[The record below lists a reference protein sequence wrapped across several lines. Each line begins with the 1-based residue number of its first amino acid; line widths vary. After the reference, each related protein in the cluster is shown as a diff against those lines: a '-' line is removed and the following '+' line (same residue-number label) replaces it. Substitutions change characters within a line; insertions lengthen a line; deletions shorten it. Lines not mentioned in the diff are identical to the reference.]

1 VYRLKPMPASD
12 TLLPLRI
19 GARTLFSLRRRLVRR
34 RLPLEEAL
42 AGTLPTLPAL
52 AEDEH
57 GYLITALPAAQ
68 AEAVRADQPGLRA
81 FVRQRYRRSYAR
93 LDRGFEAYLGGFSA
107 KSRSTCR
114 RKLRKFAEAS
124 GGEIDLRCYRSE
136 EEIVGFQEAARAVSA
151 TSYQERLLGAGLPEG
166 PAATAEMRALARSG
180 RARGW
185 LLFLDGRP
193 VSYLWAP
200 AEGETLLYAHL
211 GYDPE
216 FADLSPGTVLQL
228 EAMRQLME
236 ERAFRLFD
244 FTEGDGQHKRLFAT
258 DAVDCVDLLLLRP
271 TIGNFVIG
279 HGLSLFDGGVALAK
293 RALGALGLD
302 TALRRRSR

>member
-1 VYRLKPMPASD
+1 MPASE
-12 TLLPLRI
+12 TLLPLRL

-42 AGTLPTLPAL
+42 AGNVPPLPAL
-52 AEDEH
+52 GEDEH
-57 GYLITALPAAQ
+57 GYLVTALPAAQ
-68 AEAVRADQPGLRA
+68 ADAVRASQPALRP

-93 LDRGFEAYLGGFSA
+93 LDCGFDAYLQGFSA
-107 KSRSTCR
+107 RSRSTCR

-136 EEIVGFQEAARAVSA
+136 EEIVRFHEAARLVSA
-151 TSYQERLLGAGLPEG
+151 RSYQERLLGAGLPEG
-166 PAATAEMRALARSG
+166 SAAAAEMRALARGG

-185 LLFLDGRP
+185 LLFLEGRP
-193 VSYLWAP
+193 VSYFWAP

-216 FADLSPGTVLQL
+216 FAHLSPGTVLQL
-228 EAMRQLME
+228 EAMRQLMQ
-236 ERAFRLFD
+236 ERAFRLLD

-258 DAVDCVDLLLLRP
+258 GAIECVDLLLLRP
-271 TIGNFVIG
+271 TIGNLAVG
-279 HGLSLFDGGVALAK
+279 HALGLFDGAVASIKIGLA
-293 RALGALGLD
+293 ALGLEQ
-302 TALRRRSR
+302 TLRRPGRKQS

>member
-1 VYRLKPMPASD
+1 MPASE

-52 AEDEH
+52 DGDEH

-68 AEAVRADQPGLRA
+68 AEALRSSLPELRP
-81 FVRQRYRRSYAR
+81 FVRQLYRRSYAR
-93 LDRGFEAYLGGFSA
+93 LDRSFDAYLSGFSA
-107 KSRSTCR
+107 RSRSTCR

-166 PAATAEMRALARSG
+166 PAATAEMRALTRSG

-236 ERAFRLFD
+236 ERHFRLLD

-258 DAVDCVDLLLLRP
+258 DAIECVDLLLLRP
-271 TIGNFVIG
+271 TAGNLLIG
-279 HGLSLFDGGVALAK
+279 HGLGLFDGVAALVKGV
-293 RALGALGLD
+293 LGALGLNR
-302 TALRRRSR
+302 ALRGLRGLRR

>member
-1 VYRLKPMPASD
+1 MPASD

-42 AGTLPTLPAL
+42 AGAVPTLPAL
-52 AEDEH
+52 GEDEH

-68 AEAVRADQPGLRA
+68 AEAVRGSQPGLRP
-81 FVRQRYRRSYAR
+81 FVRQRYRRSFAR
-93 LDRGFEAYLGGFSA
+93 LDRGFDAYLSGFSA
-107 KSRSTCR
+107 RSRSTCR

-124 GGEIDLRCYRSE
+124 GGLIDLRYYRSE
-136 EEIVGFQEAARAVSA
+136 EEMVSFHEAARAVSA
-151 TSYQERLLGAGLPEG
+151 KSYQERLLGVGLPEG
-166 PAATAEMRALARSG
+166 PAAIAEMRALARSG

-185 LLFLDGRP
+185 LLFLERRP

-200 AEGETLLYAHL
+200 AEGETLIYAHL

-236 ERAFRLFD
+236 ERDFRLLD

-258 DAVDCVDLLLLRP
+258 DAIECVDLLLLRS
-271 TIGNFVIG
+271 TTHNLVIG
-279 HGLSLFDGGVALAK
+279 HSLSTFDRAVALVKCAS
-293 RALGALGLD
+293 GALGLD
-302 TALRRRSR
+302 HTLRGLRRGRP